1 MNHPSP
7 APPPSPS
14 SAPAPTKPKPSTS
27 ASGFLRPEARYI
39 WKFDTFTKNYLR
51 SYLDGKQEAEIDS
64 LANKFTV
71 TLACNYFIGV
81 EDSERAEKLVAK
93 LDDLAMAIHSMDSNF
108 PGTIFYR
115 ESEGAAKLHK
125 ALEMIIEEKRVKMS
139 NGVVMED
146 FLSQLLIAGR
156 NQSGPKYRPPEKIV
170 DTMMGLLTTRC
181 CAAAS
186 VITFMVK
193 YIGERQD
200 IYQKILS
207 EQSEIMSKREDG
219 DSSLSWEHIYKM
231 KYTYAVTC
239 ETMRRVA
246 PLQGTFREAIADIYF
261 AGFTIPK
268 GCKIYWAFNM
278 TNKNPDYFPDP
289 ERFDPPRF
297 RREVLVLIE
306 KISCSVMT
314 PTPAQGLP
322 VLLHPL

>member
-51 SYLDGKQEAEIDS
+51 SYLDGKHEAEIDS

-170 DTMMGLLTTRC
+170 DTMMGLLTTRY

-246 PLQGTFREAIADIYF
+246 PLQGTFREAIADISF

-297 RREVLVLIE
+297 EGEECALVETML
-306 KISCSVMT
+306 
-314 PTPAQGLP
+314 AL
-322 VLLHPL
+322 